1 VGGKS
6 ILSQFLEPYRK
17 MYQRGGLVDTG
28 TQVSPPMEQPSDT
41 TNTYGGGTMPGMD
54 FTFGGGD
61 FVNPNVGGG
70 LEWTQENFDAG
81 AASSGGSRDFTTSPY
96 GPQGATT
103 WQEVY
108 GSQWGN
114 DNNPGNLDYNDPST
128 WPVNW
133 SPGMPIPGWQD
144 WYTGGQDSTGQS
156 FVGPGGTDFSS
167 TPSQFPQSNATI
179 FPDYGESG
187 PSIFG
192 NPLDFWSG
200 LVDDPA
206 QDDPVQDTL
215 SYMGVS
221 GGPGGAQG
229 PLGMETAPGYM
240 PGKFIGRKVR
250 RAPALGMGVQDTE
263 QRQDSR
269 SDIIDAVL
277 NELRI

>member
-61 FVNPNVGGG
+61 FVNPNIGGG
-70 LEWTQENFDAG
+70 LEYTQPTTTQSTQSRTNW
-81 AASSGGSRDFTTSPY
+81 SSPGSVTLPY
-96 GPQGATT
+96 GP
-103 WQEVY
+103 
-108 GSQWGN
+108 
-114 DNNPGNLDYNDPST
+114 
-128 WPVNW
+128 
-133 SPGMPIPGWQD
+133 
-144 WYTGGQDSTGQS
+144 
-156 FVGPGGTDFSS
+156 
-167 TPSQFPQSNATI
+167 

-187 PSIFG
+187 PGIFG
-192 NPLDFWSG
+192 NPLDFSV

-206 QDDPVQDTL
+206 QDDPVQNTL